1 MFAFTGLLQSASHR
15 KINLIFVSP
24 SVICSSR
31 FKALQIFGSVS
42 PEQVLSPIPLCTAKI
57 FLELCFP
64 SKLIENIQMFKVLQK
79 HIIWN
84 CIIAEVD
91 KSDEVLPIIKHTMQT
106 EINLNLSCISAFI
119 FIYVVKRTADEYFL
133 TFFSINTD
141 KVKYYGEQ
149 MIHPRNS
156 KSAIITLW
164 TSIQNS
170 DFCLVVS

>member
-1 MFAFTGLLQSASHR
+1 
-15 KINLIFVSP
+15 
-24 SVICSSR
+24 
-31 FKALQIFGSVS
+31 
-42 PEQVLSPIPLCTAKI
+42 
-57 FLELCFP
+57 
-64 SKLIENIQMFKVLQK
+64 MFKVLQK

-133 TFFSINTD
+133 IFFSINTD

-156 KSAIITLW
+156 QSAIITLW